1 MRNLSFVIVLLIVLG
16 GCTKQFTAQEII
28 DQTVAAYGGD
38 KVYNS
43 IIEFDFRKKH
53 YVAKYHNYRYELK
66 RIFDDSTGHVVDV
79 LTNDGFTRTV
89 NDSVVS
95 LDEKWSGRYANSVN
109 SVIYFVRIPF
119 VLKDPAVMKKLLG
132 TATIDGKEYYKVE
145 ISFKQEGGGDD
156 YDDRYVYWINK
167 DNFYIDYFA
176 YSYSTSGGGKRF
188 RVAINPRDVNG
199 WRVVDYINY
208 KPKDLAVNIEEYD
221 TYFPEGGLEELSR
234 IINENVSITYLQ

>member
-1 MRNLSFVIVLLIVLG
+1 MRNQVLIIVLLFALG
-16 GCTKQFTAQEII
+16 SCTQEFTAEEII
-28 DQTVAAYGGD
+28 EQTIAAYGGD

-89 NDSVVS
+89 NDSVVA
-95 LDEKWSGRYANSVN
+95 LDEKWTSRYANSVN

-119 VLKDPAVMKKLLG
+119 VLKDPAVIKKLLG
-132 TATIDGKEYYKVE
+132 TSTIGGKEYYKVE
-145 ISFKQEGGGDD
+145 VSFTEEGGGDD
-156 YDDRYVYWINK
+156 FDDRYVYWLNK
-167 DNFYIDYFA
+167 DTFYIDYFA

-188 RVAINPRDVNG
+188 RVAINPREVNG

-208 KPKDLAVNIEEYD
+208 KPKDLSVSIDEYD
-221 TYFPEGGLEELSR
+221 TYFSEGGLEELSR
-234 IINENVSITYLQ
+234 IINENVSIKYLE

>member
-1 MRNLSFVIVLLIVLG
+1 MRNPVLIIVLLFALG
-16 GCTKQFTAQEII
+16 SCTKEFTAEEII
-28 DQTVAAYGGD
+28 EQTIAAYGGD

-43 IIEFDFRKKH
+43 VIEFDFRKKH

-89 NDSVVS
+89 NDSVVA
-95 LDEKWSGRYANSVN
+95 LDEKWTSRYANSVN

-119 VLKDPAVMKKLLG
+119 VLKDPAVIKKLLG
-132 TATIDGKEYYKVE
+132 TSTIDGKEYYKVE
-145 ISFKQEGGGDD
+145 VSFTEEGGGDD
-156 YDDRYVYWINK
+156 FDDRYVYWINK
-167 DNFYIDYFA
+167 DTFYIDYFA

-188 RVAINPRDVNG
+188 RVAINPREVNG

-208 KPKDLAVNIEEYD
+208 KPKDLDVDIAGYD
-221 TYFPEGGLEELSR
+221 TYFPTGGMEELSR
-234 IINENVSITYLQ
+234 IINENVSIKYLE